1 MYLGFALFFGTIMYF
16 ITLITPFVP
25 KLRKS
30 GIKKL
35 NGSMIGDIFEVFDNG
50 VDEYGDALVSTLAY
64 IFYMALTFLIVVLIS
79 LIWPAV
85 LIVGLL
91 SLIIYKTNKNK

>member
-1 MYLGFALFFGTIMYF
+1 MYLGFALFLGTIMYF
-16 ITLITPFVP
+16 VALISIFIP
-25 KLRKS
+25 KIRKLS
-30 GIKKL
+30 IKKL
-35 NGSMIGDIFEVFDNG
+35 NGSPLGDIFEVFDEG
-50 VDEYGDALVSTLAY
+50 VNEYGDALLLAVAY
-64 IFYMALTFLIVVLIS
+64 IFYMVFSFVIVGFIS